1 MSTEHRR
8 PAVAF
13 AILAIVAAAVVGV
26 QRAEAQGGRLLAA
39 VVGAGVSVQGT
50 LPRTE
55 PVAAA
60 VLDDTG
66 LFPGGS
72 LLILAD
78 APAAKGQV
86 VAAVEP
92 TSEPAVA
99 PAAAT
104 RGSVR
109 TPSAVDRDRA
119 DPGRTTRAPNGG
131 KRDAAVV
138 VRRGGPEERRSP
150 ARTGPAAAVSA
161 SSSRASSVVSAT
173 YSPSPR
179 AASSP
184 RAVDPPRRPVLRK
197 DSRPGRARSGHHG
210 HAHRKVHRA
219 AHHAAAR
226 KIGRR

>member
-50 LPRTE
+50 LPRAE
-55 PVAAA
+55 PLAAS
-60 VLDDTG
+60 VLDDAG
-66 LFPGGS
+66 LFPDGS
-72 LLILAD
+72 LLRLAD
-78 APAAKGQV
+78 APAAKDQ
-86 VAAVEP
+86 
-92 TSEPAVA
+92 A

-104 RGSVR
+104 RGAVR
-109 TPSAVDRDRA
+109 TTSAVDRDRA
-119 DPGRTTRAPNGG
+119 DRGRTNRSGNGG

-138 VRRGGPEERRSP
+138 VRRGGPEDRPSP
-150 ARTGPAAAVSA
+150 ARTRPAARVSA
-161 SSSRASSVVSAT
+161 SSSRASSAVSTT

-184 RAVDPPRRPVLRK
+184 RAVDPPRRPVLRE

-219 AHHAAAR
+219 AQRAAGR